1 MRDSNR
7 ITVAGVTAGLLFG
20 LTLVAELRDRTYAE
34 CCQFMSEYDPYP
46 PFNTGSMKTAPAEV
60 KAPMVQLLAD
70 FTKKAEELAAATSG

>member
-1 MRDSNR
+1 
-7 ITVAGVTAGLLFG
+7 
-20 LTLVAELRDRTYAE
+20 
-34 CCQFMSEYDPYP
+34 MSEYDPYP